1 MTAWSLETTR
11 DFDRSLRRLDR
22 PDARRV
28 VAYLLEAVASG
39 DPRSRGAGMSGD
51 RAGYWRYRIGDYR
64 VVVRLE
70 DNRMVVVALDVGHR
84 STIYRD

>member
-1 MTAWSLETTR
+1 MTTWSLKTTR
-11 DFDRSLRRLDR
+11 DFDRSLRKLDR

-28 VAYLLEAVASG
+28 VSYLLEAVASA
-39 DPRSRGAGMSGD
+39 DPRSRGAGMSGG
-51 RAGYWRYRIGDYR
+51 RAGYWHYRIGDYR
-64 VVVRLE
+64 VVVHLE

>member
-1 MTAWSLETTR
+1 MTTWRLETTR
-11 DFDRSLRRLDR
+11 AFDRSLRRLDR

-39 DPRSRGAGMSGD
+39 DPRSRGAGLSAG
-51 RAGYWRYRIGDYR
+51 RAGYWRYRIGDFR
-64 VVVRLE
+64 VVAHIEDARL
-70 DNRMVVVALDVGHR
+70 VVVALDVGHR